1 MNIYDVILQ
10 PILSEKGQIYRDL
23 HQVYFFLVHPKATK
37 NDVRKAV
44 EGLWNVSVERVNT
57 SILPG
62 KTKRRGYHL
71 VSSSKQ
77 KKAMVKLKEGDVI
90 ESFEV

>member
-1 MNIYDVILQ
+1 MKVYDVILQ

-37 NDVRKAV
+37 ADVRKAV
-44 EGLWNVSVERVNT
+44 ESLWEVSVTKVNT

-62 KTKRRGYHL
+62 KTKRRGYHM
-71 VSSSKQ
+71 VSGSKQ
-77 KKAMVKLKEGDVI
+77 KKAMVKLKEGDII